1 VRSDSLKLSTIIT
14 PTLSPSVINGTAQYD
29 RIPLDVGLFETKLK
43 FRMEVVPNNSFL
55 MLKNPAMMAF
65 VQVK

>member
-1 VRSDSLKLSTIIT
+1 
-14 PTLSPSVINGTAQYD
+14 VINGTAQYD